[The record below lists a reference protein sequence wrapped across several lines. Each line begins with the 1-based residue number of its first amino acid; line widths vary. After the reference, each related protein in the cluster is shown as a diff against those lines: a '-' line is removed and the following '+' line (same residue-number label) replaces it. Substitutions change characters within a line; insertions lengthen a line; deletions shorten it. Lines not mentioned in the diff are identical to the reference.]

1 MDKRGQFYIVA
12 AVVIVM
18 AIVGLTSVTSYAITQ
33 SKPRSM
39 ENLGSDLNE
48 EGYRVVEHGIH
59 ENDVDILDRF
69 AGDHFAPYFLQKS
82 GNSSIVFIYGD
93 KTNLKAV
100 SYKEQNA
107 GSVTATLGGGIV
119 WNNVVGLTGE
129 VEINVVGDEV
139 IVNIVDK
146 DFIFDLQENEM
157 FYFVMVQERDGEL
170 HVERN

>member
-1 MDKRGQFYIVA
+1 M
-12 AVVIVM
+12 
-18 AIVGLTSVTSYAITQ
+18 
-33 SKPRSM
+33 
-39 ENLGSDLNE
+39 
-48 EGYRVVEHGIH
+48 
-59 ENDVDILDRF
+59 
-69 AGDHFAPYFLQKS
+69 
-82 GNSSIVFIYGD
+82 FIYGD